1 MKILFSITETR
12 TCEYEIQILTS
23 ALCKSPFY
31 AQRLDT
37 DTFGIPCEKVG
48 TSPTSKFNC
57 DSLSMTHSDL
67 NEPEL
72 PFLLLVPVG
81 YTKPEKPIDL
91 SALGLGQLGTDRS
104 RSYC

>member
-1 MKILFSITETR
+1 MPILQRSDGNNPFGGLFQNRINVVPLKPPPYYMKTYIFSITETR

-48 TSPTSKFNC
+48 TSPTSKF
-57 DSLSMTHSDL
+57 LLISMTRVL
-67 NEPEL
+67 
-72 PFLLLVPVG
+72 
-81 YTKPEKPIDL
+81 
-91 SALGLGQLGTDRS
+91 
-104 RSYC
+104 